1 MSKFRGVMW
10 GMLSGASFGLIPLF
24 TLPLF
29 ASGLTTDTIL
39 FYRFAVATLII
50 GLVLL
55 IRGESFRVTSSEIV
69 RLAVLGLLYMSS
81 ALLLLKGYEYMAAG
95 VATTIH
101 FLYPVCTVLIMMIFF
116 GERVSLVNI
125 GAVMLA
131 ITGVALLSSGEG
143 GGGSASSSVGVIVVV
158 LSALAY
164 ALYII
169 GIKRLKISSLSGF
182 SMTFYVMLITA
193 LLFMVKSLISSGEIA
208 TIVDGSDILNITLL
222 ALIPTVL
229 SNFALVNAV
238 KIVGSTTSSILGAL
252 EPLTAVVIGVS
263 LFNEPISIILII
275 GIALIISAVTTI
287 ILRK

>member
-1 MSKFRGVMW
+1 MW

-39 FYRFAVATLII
+39 FYRFGVATLII
-50 GLVLL
+50 GLVQL
-55 IRGESFRVTSSEIV
+55 IRGESFRVTSAEIV
-69 RLAVLGLLYMSS
+69 KLAILGLLYMSS

-101 FLYPVCTVLIMMIFF
+101 FLYPVCTVLVMMIFF
-116 GERVSLVNI
+116 GEKVSLVNI

-143 GGGSASSSVGVIVVV
+143 GGGKSSASSVGFIVVV
-158 LSALAY
+158 ISALAY

-169 GIKRLKISSLSGF
+169 GIKRLRISSLSGF

-193 LLFMVKSLISSGEIA
+193 VLFMVKSLVSSGEIA
-208 TIVDGSDILNITLL
+208 VIEQGGDILNITLL

-252 EPLTAVVIGVS
+252 EPLTAVIVGVS

-275 GIALIISAVTTI
+275 GITLIISAVTTI

>member
-1 MSKFRGVMW
+1 MW